1 MSIFGSMY
9 LLGRYGGASSSAF
22 SAASAAES
30 KAGSASQKVDDLAA
44 RCDQLVMV
52 CEAMWTILRDKLGVT
67 DEELVTRVNDIDL
80 SDGKLDGKVRKT
92 AVSCPKCGRTIARR
106 FQKCIYC
113 GQPVVHDPFA

>member
-1 MSIFGSMY
+1 MSLFAHMY
-9 LLGRYGGASSSAF
+9 LRG
-22 SAASAAES
+22 AASGAASEAANAAAS
-30 KAGSASQKVDDLAA
+30 TAGSASRKADELEA

-92 AVSCPKCGRTIARR
+92 AVSCPKCGRTIAQR